1 MGLYPIDCASCKK
14 PFMWFS
20 GCLDQRCSDCQNKK
34 EEPKKMKKAELEAKI
49 LELEKK
55 IAVLEARPICYG
67 HFCGC
72 NHYNYPQ
79 PVNPVYPWTVTCGGT
94 TGSPIPPNTIIS

>member
-1 MGLYPIDCASCKK
+1 MGLYPIDCVSCKK

-20 GCLDQRCSDCQNKK
+20 GCLDQRCSDCQNIKK

-55 IAVLEARPICYG
+55 VAVLEARPICYG
-67 HFCGC
+67 HYCGC
-72 NHYNYPQ
+72 NHCNS
-79 PVNPVYPWTVTCGGT
+79 PVYPTYPWYTVTS
-94 TGSPIPPNTIIS
+94 GSPSNIVS